1 MSCLAAN
8 QGFYVCTFLLY
19 SSVVGCGE
27 LGGDWGII
35 FYGGDGSPW

>member
-8 QGFYVCTFLLY
+8 QGFCVRKFLLD

-27 LGGDWGII
+27 LGGDWYLICI
-35 FYGGDGSPW
+35 GGDGSPW